1 MPTWHHPQR
10 LMTFLTKKFT
20 STTHE
25 FAWRQ
30 WEKSISLERRINK
43 VTKALPKR
51 EELTP
56 KRIVELLDKYIIGQ
70 DEAKKSVAIAL
81 RNRIRRQQLDDE
93 MKEEVFPKNILMIG
107 PTGVG
112 NTEIARRLANLSDS
126 PFLKVEATRFT
137 EVGYVGR
144 SVESMIRELV
154 ESSINKLKHE
164 EMEKVA
170 LIAQTEVEK
179 IIVDAILHPRKK
191 ERNQQNL
198 GNIFGQFFQG
208 GQQNTPPQP
217 PKEASQ
223 EDTETKWNREEIVQ
237 KLRNGE
243 FEDRFIDIE
252 IEQSNSPQ
260 IGMMGGDLGDIG
272 IDMQGMFGNLIPK
285 NKVTKRVTVKQ
296 ARKILLPIE
305 SEKLIDS
312 DKIVADGIDLAQNKG
327 IVFIDEIDKV
337 AGESSKSGPDVSR
350 GGVQRDLLPIVEGTT
365 VMTKYGMIKTDFILF
380 IAAGAFHIAKPSD
393 LMPELQGRFP
403 LRVELESLTK
413 DDFKRILIEP
423 RNSLT
428 KQYQALL
435 LTDGVEIEFTDEGLE
450 EIASVSF
457 KLNEDLENIGARRLY
472 TVMERILEEISF
484 QAPDPSLK
492 KLTVDKK
499 YVEDNM
505 AELVKD
511 RDLSAYIL

>member
-1 MPTWHHPQR
+1 M
-10 LMTFLTKKFT
+10 
-20 STTHE
+20 
-25 FAWRQ
+25 
-30 WEKSISLERRINK
+30 I
-43 VTKALPKR
+43 KALPKS

-81 RNRIRRQQLDDE
+81 RNRIRRQQLEDE

-112 NTEIARRLANLSDS
+112 KTEIARRLANLSDS

-154 ESSINKLKHE
+154 ESAISKLKHE

-179 IIVDAILHPRKK
+179 ILVDAILHPRRK

-198 GNIFGQFFQG
+198 GNIFGQLFQG
-208 GQQNTPPQP
+208 SQQP
-217 PKEASQ
+217 PVQAEEKEES
-223 EDTETKWNREEIVQ
+223 DSDIKWNRDEVVQ

-243 FEDRFIDIE
+243 FEERFINIE
-252 IEQSNSPQ
+252 IEQSNAPQ
-260 IGMMGGDLGDIG
+260 IGMIGGDLGDIG
-272 IDMQGMFGNLIPK
+272 IDMQGMFGNLMPK
-285 NKVTKRVTVKQ
+285 KKVTKRVTVKQ
-296 ARKILLPIE
+296 ARKILVPIE

-365 VMTKYGMIKTDFILF
+365 VMTKYGLIKTDFILF
-380 IAAGAFHIAKPSD
+380 IAAGAFHVAKPSD

-413 DDFKRILIEP
+413 EDFKRILVEP

-435 LTDGVEIEFTDEGLE
+435 ETDGVQIEFTDDGLE
-450 EIASVSF
+450 EIAAMSF
-457 KLNEDLENIGARRLY
+457 QLNEDLENIGARRLY
-472 TVMERILEEISF
+472 TVMERILEDVSF
-484 QAPDPSLK
+484 KAPDPELN
-492 KLTVDKK
+492 KLIVDRK
-499 YVEDNM
+499 YVQENM
-505 AELVKD
+505 AQLVKD